1 MSSHYFHFPHIM
13 KKHSLIA
20 LSVAFAICS
29 TSYGEAPPAASVMTR
44 ARQQSMTPRDALLRL
59 KEGNDRFVEGRP
71 VHRNLLEQARLTAT
85 GQYPYAAILCCLD
98 SRTAPEQIFDLGIGD
113 IFCARVAGNV
123 VNNDIVG
130 SLEFSCK
137 VTGAKL
143 IAVIGHNS
151 CGAVRGAVD
160 KVELGKLTGLL
171 EKIEPA
177 VIAAEKETGGVRSSS
192 DKILVERATA
202 ENVVLQMEAILH
214 RSRILRSMLENGQIA
229 LVGGLQDLETGRVT
243 LVKLKD
249 SDNAGR
255 KK

>member
-1 MSSHYFHFPHIM
+1 
-13 KKHSLIA
+13 
-20 LSVAFAICS
+20 
-29 TSYGEAPPAASVMTR
+29 
-44 ARQQSMTPRDALLRL
+44 MTPRDALLRL

-202 ENVVLQMEAILH
+202 EILH